1 MRRWFREGF
10 YGGLAAAILFALFLV
25 WLWRPEHQIRKHTD
39 NLLHAVA
46 HKDWARFGDFLAE
59 DYRDQWNNDRAAAM
73 ERTREVFRYVRN
85 VRITQ
90 IVPNVRIAERTAY
103 WQGQI
108 VIDGDSNEV
117 MAIIKA
123 RINNLGAPFE
133 LEWRRQSAKPWDW
146 KLVAVQNEKLQIP
159 ENYGNSFLGR
169 AVATALCRRVAP
181 SGRANAP

>member
-59 DYRDQWNNDRAAAM
+59 DYRDQWNNDRAAVM

-117 MAIIKA
+117 MAIIKE

-133 LEWRRQSAKPWDW
+133 LEWCRQSAKPWDW
-146 KLVAVQNEKLQIP
+146 KLVAVRNEKLQIP
-159 ENYGNSFLGR
+159 ENYWQ
-169 AVATALCRRVAP
+169 
-181 SGRANAP
+181 